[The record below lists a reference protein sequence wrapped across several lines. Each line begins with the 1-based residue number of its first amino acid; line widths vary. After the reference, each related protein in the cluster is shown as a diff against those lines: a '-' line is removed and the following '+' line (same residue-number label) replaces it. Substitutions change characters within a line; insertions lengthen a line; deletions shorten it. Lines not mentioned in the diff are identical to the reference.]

1 MKRHAL
7 IPIALMFSVA
17 VVACDTDQGELD
29 EETLPAAERPAQI
42 EQPAT
47 EVDADEV
54 ADAREDFRD
63 AQSILQ
69 EMRSD
74 PDLSQTL
81 DQAQGVL
88 IVPQYGRAGAVVGA
102 SGGEGVLLTRQTGE
116 WGQPAFYDLGGIS
129 VGAELGAE
137 GGDIALILMSEGAL
151 NSFQSENTF
160 SLDAQSGLTIINY
173 SGASKGTI
181 GTGDVIMWS
190 DLEGLFAGA
199 TLGANEISF
208 DEEETAAYY
217 GRQVSPG
224 DIMSGTVM
232 APAGGGMSD
241 QPRME
246 DESSEESEGEGY

>member
-1 MKRHAL
+1 MRRHAL
-7 IPIALMFSVA
+7 IPLALMFSVA
-17 VVACDTDQGELD
+17 VAACDTDQDEMGE
-29 EETLPAAERPAQI
+29 EATPAG
-42 EQPAT
+42 EQPAQVEQPT
-47 EVDADEV
+47 AEMGGDEA

-63 AQSILQ
+63 ARSILQ

-74 PDLSQTL
+74 PDLSQAL

-102 SGGEGVLLTRQTGE
+102 SGGEGVLLTRQNGE

-129 VGAELGAE
+129 VGAEFGAE

-151 NSFQSENTF
+151 NSFESSNTF
-160 SLDAQSGLTIINY
+160 SLDAQSGLTILDY

-181 GTGDVIMWS
+181 GTGDVVMWS
-190 DLEGLFAGA
+190 DLEGAFAGA

-217 GRQVSPG
+217 GQQVTPG
-224 DIMSGTVM
+224 DIMSGNVM

-241 QPRME
+241 QPGMD
-246 DESSEESEGEGY
+246 DESSEDSEGEGY